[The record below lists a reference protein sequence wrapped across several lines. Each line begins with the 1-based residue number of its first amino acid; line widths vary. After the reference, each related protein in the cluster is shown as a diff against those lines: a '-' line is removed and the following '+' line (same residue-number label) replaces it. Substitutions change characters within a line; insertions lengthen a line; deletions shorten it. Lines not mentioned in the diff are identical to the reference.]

1 MEVKNRKLISRFVYL
16 LCLLVFF
23 IWTIPEANGQQ
34 GNVWYFGEKAGLS
47 FNTNPPTPL
56 TDGQLNSFEGCAS
69 ICDSSGELL
78 FYTDGVTV
86 WNKQHQVMTNGTGLK
101 GSFSSSNSALVIPKP
116 GSSMIYYIFN
126 AAAIEANNEGYF
138 YSEVDM
144 SLQGG
149 LGAVTVNKN
158 ILLYS
163 RSTEKLTAVRHSN
176 GIDVWVITRPLGSGE
191 WKVFKVDCNG
201 VNTTPVSSNT
211 GYVGAISDEFT
222 AGCLKSSPDG
232 TKIAAVNSFAETW
245 ELLEFDAL
253 TGRLSNGL
261 VFPESPIPYGVEFSP
276 NSKLIYIG
284 EFSVVPDIPR
294 GGVIQFDLSN
304 YDSTSI
310 AASRTLIGI
319 SASDFDFVGAL
330 QLGPDNKIYCAL
342 ANAQFLSVIN
352 TPDLQGM
359 ACAFTDRQVQ
369 LASNTES
376 GIGLPGLFKSLN
388 KNVDFDYTK
397 SQDCAT
403 INFSGNANITG
414 NVNWLWDFGDG
425 TTGTGQNI
433 SHTYSSGTAVTDTVT
448 LTVIPVGSCGSY
460 AISKKISFDFRKPI
474 ANFGYETKCENF
486 EVGFFDSSSV
496 SVPIQ
501 AWSWDFG
508 NGNVSATQNPLNTYT
523 APGTYTVKLS
533 VQSSNGCIS
542 DTISKTVMVEALPE
556 VSFTNTRACI
566 GEQIQFANTSGIP
579 QGTITSFTWNFGDGS
594 VSAIPNPVHIYNR
607 TGDYTTTLKVVTANG
622 CTATASRIFHI
633 ESVHAF
639 AGNDTVVSIGQ
650 PVQLHASGG
659 QVYQWSPP
667 DFLNIVNI
675 SGPIAVLNRDQTY
688 NVKVT
693 TQEGCTGF
701 DDITIKVLKG
711 PEIYVPSGFAPEGK
725 NRIFRPVLAG
735 IEELYYFSVYN
746 RWGQLVFTTKEPG
759 KGWDGKINGITQP
772 TGVFVWVLKA
782 KDYQQRIINRKG
794 TVVLI
799 R

>member
-1 MEVKNRKLISRFVYL
+1 M
-16 LCLLVFF
+16 LCFLVFF

-69 ICDSSGELL
+69 ICDRSGQLL

-101 GSFSSSNSALVIPKP
+101 GNVSSTNSALIIPKP

-144 SLQGG
+144 SLQSGV
-149 LGAVTVNKN
+149 GAVTVNKN
-158 ILLYS
+158 ILLYT

-201 VNTTPVSSNT
+201 VNTTPVISNT
-211 GYVGAISDEFT
+211 GYVGAISDEFA

-232 TKIAAVNSFAETW
+232 TKIAAVNSLAETW

-253 TGRLSNGL
+253 TGKLSNGL
-261 VFPESPIPYGVEFSP
+261 VFPEGPVPYGVEFSP
-276 NSKLIYIG
+276 DSRLVYIG
-284 EFSVVPDIPR
+284 EFVVVSDVPL
-294 GGVIQFDLSN
+294 GGVFQFNLSN

-310 AASRTLIGI
+310 AASRTLIGM
-319 SASDFDFVGAL
+319 SASNFDFVGAL

-352 TPDLQGM
+352 TPDLQGT
-359 ACAFTDRQVQ
+359 ASGFSDRQVQ
-369 LASNTES
+369 LGNNSES
-376 GIGLPGLFKSLN
+376 GIGLPPVFRSLYG
-388 KNVDFDYTK
+388 NVGFNYIQ
-397 SQDCAT
+397 SADCAT
-403 INFSGNANITG
+403 INFSGNTNITV

-425 TTGTGQNI
+425 TTGSGQNI
-433 SHTYSSGTAVTDTVT
+433 SHTYSSGAAEIDTVT
-448 LTVIPVGSCGSY
+448 LTITPVGTCGSF
-460 AISKKISFDFRKPI
+460 AVSKKISFDFRKPI
-474 ANFGYETKCENF
+474 ANFGYEIKCENF
-486 EVGFFDSSSV
+486 EVSFFDSSSV

-508 NGNVSATQNPLNTYT
+508 NGNVSATQNPLNTFT

-566 GEQIQFANTSGIP
+566 GEQIQFTNTSRIP

-594 VSAIPNPVHIYNR
+594 VSTIPNPVHSYNK

-622 CTATASRIFHI
+622 CTTTAVRIFHI
-633 ESVHAF
+633 EPVHAF

-667 DFLNIVNI
+667 DFLNTANI
-675 SGPIAVLNRDQTY
+675 SDPIAVLNRDQTY

-693 TQEGCTGF
+693 TQQGCTGF

-725 NRIFRPVLAG
+725 NRIFRPVLVG

-772 TGVFVWVLKA
+772 TSVFVWVLKA
-782 KDYQQRIINRKG
+782 KDNQQRIISRKG